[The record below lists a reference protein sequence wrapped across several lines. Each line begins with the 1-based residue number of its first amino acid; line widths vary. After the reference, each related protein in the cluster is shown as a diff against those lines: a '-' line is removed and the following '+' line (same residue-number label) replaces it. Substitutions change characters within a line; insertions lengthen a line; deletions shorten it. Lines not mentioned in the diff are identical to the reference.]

1 MSGYKENYRFQI
13 IKSGVGGFDKMLE
26 REANEGVP
34 INKPRTYEED
44 QRQKKE
50 YSKKKNWF
58 RGGGYDVPLFV
69 PLMPRGELAKRMRMM
84 EAQNNQIQDR

>member
-44 QRQKKE
+44 QRQKK
-50 YSKKKNWF
+50 S
-58 RGGGYDVPLFV
+58 VPRRRIGFEEGVRCSLV
-69 PLMPRGELAKRMRMM
+69 CPSYAKGELAKSQR
-84 EAQNNQIQDR
+84 E